1 MNLYSVYVAR
11 SWCVQVDVE
20 ADSPQAAEEI
30 VGRCDF
36 ALPGLERW
44 SGQKDWIIE
53 AEEVE
58 TWQ

>member
-11 SWCVQVDVE
+11 SWCVQVDVW
-20 ADSPQAAEEI
+20 ADSARAAEEI
-30 VGRCDF
+30 VGRAGF

-53 AEEVE
+53 AEEAQ